1 MKCKNCGGELLYKN
15 GIYLCNSCG
24 AAFSLDG
31 VYENI
36 DVCICYEESDSA
48 GRRTRDSVI
57 AQEVYRK
64 LEESKIA
71 TFYERV
77 SADGMAGDELE
88 TCKTVAINKAK
99 IVIVLGTSVET
110 FTTIQEKYTDYL
122 NDKTVIPFCVDIN
135 PGVIPKTLS
144 KIQAMSYSTIGWDK
158 DLIKGI
164 FNILGREQSVDTSL
178 LYNRRR
184 NKIIIVCISVVVV
197 IAIAVTGWFILKPK
211 DATDNASSTNETS
224 APETK
229 PMSQKEIYDTA
240 NGLLDQG
247 DFIGALQLFYQ
258 IPDHPNSAN
267 LIKQIYSKYEGYYN
281 NENTVVH
288 IEIVDNIRAELE
300 INTTNDGKV
309 VRIAT
314 SAQIDSNISNLKYE
328 DNHNNVGEIK
338 LELENTGIKLKIT
351 NTTKNI
357 DTDLFFLTTE
367 KSDQPIIKIDS
378 STLFNW
384 LKEKPSLE
392 EVLGFGYELDFIFRM
407 NNAGSAN
414 LYRIKNTEIYLSMV
428 GDELYGVAAPA
439 ELITPSKIGN
449 RSELFAEGDLIY
461 CPNYFLGEDGGLF
474 MYMPISWVI
483 DSDSEGKDEK
493 ITNSTI
499 IGVTYSKYLSDIS
512 WYM

>member
-1 MKCKNCGGELLYKN
+1 MNCKNCGGELLYKN

-24 AAFSLDG
+24 ATFSLDG

-247 DFIGALQLFYQ
+247 DFIGALQLFSQ
-258 IPDHPNSAN
+258 IPDHPNSSN
-267 LIKQIYSKYEGYYN
+267 SIKLIYAKYEGYYKSGDTN
-281 NENTVVH
+281 IH
-288 IEIVDNIRAELE
+288 IDIVDNTGAIVKFSTLEEKSMVSFSSTAEIAFDIIKLECVDNLHRA
-300 INTTNDGKV
+300 I
-309 VRIAT
+309 
-314 SAQIDSNISNLKYE
+314 QM
-328 DNHNNVGEIK
+328 EIK
-338 LELENTGIKLKIT
+338 LKNNSVELKLIVESNNNSPTIT
-351 NTTKNI
+351 FS
-357 DTDLFFLTTE
+357 LSE
-367 KSDQPIIKIDS
+367 KSDQPIIQLNKETFLGWLNNTYTISELRGLGYDIGTGTALSNDGSCLLGNIVGIDV
-378 STLFNW
+378 
-384 LKEKPSLE
+384 EVSLTF
-392 EVLGFGYELDFIFRM
+392 LTNANGELTIC
-407 NNAGSAN
+407 GIS
-414 LYRIKNTEIYLSMV
+414 
-428 GDELYGVAAPA
+428 APA
-439 ELITPSKIGN
+439 EYIAPELIGKK
-449 RSELFAEGDLIY
+449 AEPLCKNDVIY
-461 CPNYFLGEDGGLF
+461 WPNGY
-474 MYMPISWVI
+474 YTWI
-483 DSDSEGKDEK
+483 DSD
-493 ITNSTI
+493 
-499 IGVTYSKYLSDIS
+499 
-512 WYM
+512 